1 MQPRLICLAALLC
14 LAGCATPSGQQSTT
28 QIPPPPSVA
37 AQPESASGLSAKP
50 GWATHTD
57 AVAAANPLATEA
69 GLQILRAG
77 GSAVDAAIA
86 VQMVLAL
93 VEPQSSG
100 LGGGAFLLHF
110 DGKHTQA
117 YDGRETAPAGAT
129 PALFLNANGKPMAF
143 ASAVVGGRAV
153 GVPGTVAMLALA
165 HQQHGRLPWTQLF
178 APAIALANS
187 GFAISPRMATLLAKE
202 TSLKTD
208 PVAAAYFYDS
218 QGKPWPAGH
227 VLRNP
232 ELAAVLQRI
241 ALEGPNAL
249 MRGDVARAIAAKV
262 QRHPSN
268 PGTLTEQDLAAYQPL
283 VREPLCFD
291 YAVPATAP
299 RIARATDSST
309 TQTASTTARVYR
321 ICGMPP
327 PSSGAIAIGQIL
339 GMLQHTPAAALPL
352 ANANANAIP
361 SADWLHFY
369 TEAAR
374 LAFADRAQYVADPA
388 FVAAPGG
395 DWASMLV
402 PSYLAQRAQ
411 AIDPRPGSARMP
423 SALPGNPGTVM
434 VSYAPMPTQVEYG
447 TSHIS
452 VVDAQGNALAMT
464 TTIEDGWGA
473 RLMVNRGV
481 GLAGGFLLNNELTD
495 FSFLPT
501 DVAGKPIANRVE
513 PGKRPRSSMA
523 PTLVFDKA
531 SGQLLASV
539 GSPGGAFIIHFT
551 AKTLYGMLNWGL
563 NAQQAIDLP
572 NFGTVGGP
580 LLLESERFD
589 AATVDAL
596 QARGH
601 TVVEAPLPSG
611 LQAIERTVTGY
622 FGGADPRREG
632 VVLGD

>member
-1 MQPRLICLAALLC
+1 MQAHPLCLAALLS
-14 LAGCATPSGQQSTT
+14 LVGCATPVAPEPS
-28 QIPPPPSVA
+28 PLNPPPSGTA
-37 AQPESASGLSAKP
+37 STPAQPEGASGLSAKP
-50 GWATHTD
+50 GWATRTN

-110 DGKHTQA
+110 DGKTTQA
-117 YDGRETAPAGAT
+117 FDGRETAPAGAT
-129 PALFLNANGKPMAF
+129 PTLFLDASGKPPPF

-165 HQQHGRLPWTQLF
+165 HQQHGRLPWAQLF
-178 APAIALANS
+178 VPAIALANA
-187 GFAISPRMATLLAKE
+187 GFAVSPRMATLLAKE
-202 TSLKTD
+202 TALKAD

-218 QGKPWPAGH
+218 QGTPWPAGH

-249 MRGDVARAIAAKV
+249 MRGDVARAISAKV
-262 QRHPSN
+262 QHHPSN
-268 PGTLTEQDLAAYQPL
+268 PGTLSEQDLAAYQPL
-283 VREPLCFD
+283 VRQSLCFD
-291 YAVPATAP
+291 YTVAARPAGTPPTATP
-299 RIARATDSST
+299 RD
-309 TQTASTTARVYR
+309 YR

-339 GMLQHTPAAALPL
+339 GQLQHTAANAMPL
-352 ANANANAIP
+352 AQGVP
-361 SADWLHFY
+361 SADWLHLY
-369 TEAAR
+369 TESAR

-395 DWASMLV
+395 DWASLLA
-402 PSYLAQRAQ
+402 PGYLAQRAR
-411 AIDPRPGSARMP
+411 AIDSCPNSPRMP
-423 SALPGNPGTVM
+423 SAPPGNPGTVA
-434 VSYAPMPTQVEYG
+434 VAYAPMPDQVEYG

-464 TTIEDGWGA
+464 TTIEDAWGA
-473 RLMVNRGV
+473 RQMVNRGV
-481 GLAGGFLLNNELTD
+481 GLTGGFLLNNELTD
-495 FSFLPT
+495 FSFVPT
-501 DVAGKPIANRVE
+501 DAAGKPIANRVE

-551 AKTLYGMLNWGL
+551 AKTLYGMLHWGQS
-563 NAQQAIDLP
+563 AQQAIDLP

-580 LLLESERFD
+580 LLLEADRFD
-589 AATVDAL
+589 AATIQAL

-601 TVVEAPLPSG
+601 TVVQAPLPSG
-611 LQAIERTVTGY
+611 LQAIERTTTGY